1 MKQVQKPKK
10 PLIFYYLIA
19 LAVLFLLNF
28 LLVPMISGRNVK
40 EVDYGTFL
48 NMVEERKVS
57 TVELDGDSIY
67 FTDKEASPNYYE
79 TTTFE
84 DPDLVNRLDD
94 AGCEFGRVAQEPM
107 NPILSVILSW
117 VVPLLIFWGLGQLLA
132 KQLMKKMGSGGGGN
146 PFMQFGKSNAKV
158 YVQST
163 TGITFNDVA
172 GEDEAKELLTEI
184 VDFLHNPQKY
194 QEIGAVCPKG
204 ALLVGPPGTGKTL
217 LAKAVAG
224 EAHVPFFSISGSEFV
239 EMFVG
244 MGASKVRD
252 LFKQANE
259 KAPCIV
265 FIDEIDTIGKKRD
278 GQGFS
283 GNDEREQTLNQLLTE
298 MDGFDASKG
307 LVILAATNRP
317 ESLDPALL
325 RPGRF
330 DRRIPVELPDLKGRE
345 EILKVHARKVR
356 LSDNVDFNAIAR
368 AASGASGAELA
379 NMVNEAALR
388 AVRENRKFVTQA
400 DLEESIETVIA
411 GYQKKN
417 RVLSNKE
424 KLIVSYHEIGHAL
437 VAALQTNSAPVTK
450 ITIIPRTSGALG
462 YTMQVEEDEKNLMSK
477 EELENKVATLTGGRC
492 AEELIFHSITTGASN
507 DIEQATK
514 LSRAMITRYGMSDKF
529 GMVALETQSNPYL
542 GGDSSLSCSPETA
555 AEIDDMVVDTVKR
568 SYDKAMQLLKDN
580 IGKLH
585 ELAKYL
591 YEKETIT
598 GEEFMNILSR
608 KAYIEKDNGRETEA

>member
-28 LLVPMISGRNVK
+28 LLVPTISGRNVK

-107 NPILSVILSW
+107 NPILSFILSW

-132 KQLMKKMGSGGGGN
+132 RQLMKKMGGGGAGN

-283 GNDEREQTLNQLLTE
+283 GNDER
-298 MDGFDASKG
+298 
-307 LVILAATNRP
+307 
-317 ESLDPALL
+317 
-325 RPGRF
+325 
-330 DRRIPVELPDLKGRE
+330 
-345 EILKVHARKVR
+345 
-356 LSDNVDFNAIAR
+356 
-368 AASGASGAELA
+368 
-379 NMVNEAALR
+379 
-388 AVRENRKFVTQA
+388 
-400 DLEESIETVIA
+400 
-411 GYQKKN
+411 
-417 RVLSNKE
+417 
-424 KLIVSYHEIGHAL
+424 
-437 VAALQTNSAPVTK
+437 
-450 ITIIPRTSGALG
+450 
-462 YTMQVEEDEKNLMSK
+462 
-477 EELENKVATLTGGRC
+477 
-492 AEELIFHSITTGASN
+492 
-507 DIEQATK
+507 
-514 LSRAMITRYGMSDKF
+514 
-529 GMVALETQSNPYL
+529 
-542 GGDSSLSCSPETA
+542 
-555 AEIDDMVVDTVKR
+555 
-568 SYDKAMQLLKDN
+568 
-580 IGKLH
+580 
-585 ELAKYL
+585 
-591 YEKETIT
+591 
-598 GEEFMNILSR
+598 
-608 KAYIEKDNGRETEA
+608 